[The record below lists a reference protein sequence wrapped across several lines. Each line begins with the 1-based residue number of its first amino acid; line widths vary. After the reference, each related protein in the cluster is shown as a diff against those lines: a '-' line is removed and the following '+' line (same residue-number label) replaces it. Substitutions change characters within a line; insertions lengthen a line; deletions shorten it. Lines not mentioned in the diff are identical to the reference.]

1 MLATLANA
9 VATFVPGLRND
20 AQPRDVGCETT
31 PKSGQIKGVS
41 REAGGARLLRQ
52 GSPMRNHTAHLTVAF
67 VLASFAAAC
76 AAETAVAE
84 VDPMNPPPVAQP
96 DPGSSLGSASGSA
109 SDSDSETQDGGPKED
124 VVVVPPPPPP
134 PPDPVWAPQVTEVAS
149 CEVPA
154 HDLARDDLR
163 SYPRDAQGW
172 TILPVPASEAEG
184 RIIHV
189 SSAYSQNKTRPA
201 GAKAHEYFVGPA
213 EIADKAITNWLR
225 PGQPDQIWFA
235 RGETFTL
242 NLDLNSA
249 RGGAGQA
256 HPMVF
261 RAEPGTGARPI
272 LRGTIGA
279 FLGPGATARVA
290 NMIVADLD
298 IAPPP
303 SGASHGIHLSKSAP
317 GSGAVPV
324 QVENLLFEG
333 VRVRDFGKTN
343 VSIEARREPAT
354 NVAFPIRNIMF
365 RRSQIIDARPSAA
378 HYSQG
383 MYVEGVSGL
392 LIEESV
398 FDANG
403 VQSVD
408 PSTLVVT
415 RGGADTNQNVYIN
428 ARNNCVVFRGNV
440 SARAQSYALQLRA
453 GGVAEDNFF
462 GYSPNLMSFGQV
474 RGDAVKKG
482 LLPAGVTGAV
492 RRNVLWVG
500 STQGASQGPGGMQVA
515 NIARANIEQNLIA
528 RTETPTT
535 LSFGLSFGAFVGIGI
550 HQLTVTNNCISKVHH
565 PFEGFGKL
573 YGPGVVNA
581 DGSVTV
587 RDGTRTADCPGDTDG
602 CTGITPPGAPIAIA
616 DPGKSVTATGNQY
629 SNVTSGTTV
638 VLSPNESISA
648 ASAPLKDGYSLVD
661 YVVGAGL
668 PAPANDEAAMRVIA
682 AKGREMT
689 RGNWDPRFLG
699 AAISAGLRKGFGGSC
714 Q

>member
-1 MLATLANA
+1 
-9 VATFVPGLRND
+9 
-20 AQPRDVGCETT
+20 
-31 PKSGQIKGVS
+31 
-41 REAGGARLLRQ
+41 
-52 GSPMRNHTAHLTVAF
+52 MRNHTAQLTVAF

-76 AAETAVAE
+76 ATETASLAE
-84 VDPMNPPPVAQP
+84 PDTLNPPPVVV
-96 DPGSSLGSASGSA
+96 PGSGSSSGSS
-109 SDSDSETQDGGPKED
+109 SDSGLEAQDGGAKED

-134 PPDPVWAPQVTEVAS
+134 TDSVWAAQVSELAS

-163 SYPRDAQGW
+163 KYPRDAQGW
-172 TILPVPASEAEG
+172 TILPVPAVEAEG

-249 RGGAGQA
+249 KGGADPA

-261 RAEPGTGARPI
+261 RAEPGTGARPV
-272 LRGTIGA
+272 LQGTIGA
-279 FLGPGATARVA
+279 SLGPTSTAQVA
-290 NMIVADLD
+290 NIIVSELD
-298 IAPPP
+298 IAAPPA
-303 SGASHGIHLSKSAP
+303 GAGYGVHLSKSAP
-317 GSGAVPV
+317 GAGAVPV
-324 QVENLLFEG
+324 QIENILFEG
-333 VRVRDFGKTN
+333 VRVRGFSTN
-343 VSIEARREPAT
+343 VSIEARRASGIDF
-354 NVAFPIRNIMF
+354 AFPMRNIMF
-365 RRSQIIDARPSAA
+365 RRSQSIDARSIGGNYA
-378 HYSQG
+378 QG
-383 MYVEGVSGL
+383 MYIEGVSGL

-403 VQSVD
+403 VQTLD
-408 PSTLVVT
+408 PSTLAIT
-415 RGGADTNQNVYIN
+415 RSTSDKNQNVYIN

-453 GGVAEDNFF
+453 GGIAEDNFF
-462 GYSPNLMSFGQV
+462 GYSPNLLTFGHV
-474 RGDAVKKG
+474 RGDAVNKK

-492 RRNVLWVG
+492 RRNALWVG
-500 STQGASQGPGGMQVA
+500 TMRGPTQGPGGMQVG
-515 NIARANIEQNLIA
+515 NIARAIIEQNLIA
-528 RTETPTT
+528 HTETPTA
-535 LSFGLSFGAFVGIGI
+535 LSFGISLSAFVGIGI
-550 HQLTVTNNCISKVHH
+550 HQLAVTNNCISKVHH
-565 PFEGFGKL
+565 PFEGYGKL

-587 RDGTRTADCPGDTDG
+587 RDGFLTANCSDKDDD
-602 CTGITPPGAPIAIA
+602 CTGITPPGAPITIA

-629 SNVTSGTTV
+629 SNVTTGATV
-638 VLSPNESISA
+638 VLSPNEGISA

-661 YVVGAGL
+661 YVIGAGL
-668 PAPANDEAAMRVIA
+668 PAPASDEAAMRVIA

-689 RGNWDPRFLG
+689 RSNWDPKFLG